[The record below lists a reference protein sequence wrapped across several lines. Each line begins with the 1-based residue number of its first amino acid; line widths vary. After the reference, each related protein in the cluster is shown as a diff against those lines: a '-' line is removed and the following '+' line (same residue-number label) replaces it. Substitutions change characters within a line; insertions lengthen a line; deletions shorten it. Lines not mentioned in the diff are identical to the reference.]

1 MPKKWLLIV
10 AKGVFLMTCKLGHKD
25 YEGRK
30 LSIVFTK
37 LDSSSPVQTYMREG
51 VLPYYLAV
59 PLTWFFNFLDA
70 LPLLIF
76 RLKDS

>member
-37 LDSSSPVQTYMREG
+37 LDSSSPIQTYMYEG
-51 VLPYYLAV
+51 GGFTVLSSGSTHLV
-59 PLTWFFNFLDA
+59 FQF
-70 LPLLIF
+70 
-76 RLKDS
+76 S

>member
-37 LDSSSPVQTYMREG
+37 LDSSSPIQT
-51 VLPYYLAV
+51 
-59 PLTWFFNFLDA
+59 
-70 LPLLIF
+70 
-76 RLKDS
+76 